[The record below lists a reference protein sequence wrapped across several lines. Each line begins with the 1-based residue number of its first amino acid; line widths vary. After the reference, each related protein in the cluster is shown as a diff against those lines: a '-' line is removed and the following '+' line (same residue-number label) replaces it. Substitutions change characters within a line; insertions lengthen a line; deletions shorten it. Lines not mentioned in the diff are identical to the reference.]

1 MEEEFKSP
9 IRSSDLIENKLI
21 RAVLLGEFLPGSEL
35 PPERDL
41 AAKLGV
47 GRPTLREV
55 IQRLERDGW
64 FTVRKGQ
71 HTLVNDFWREGN
83 LNTLVNIVQNSE
95 EVPEDFIINLL
106 EVRVVLAPAYVKD
119 AVQCCPAKVV
129 AALTEIDELKDDA
142 EAFALFD
149 WQLQKKFVNLAKN
162 PIYRLILNS
171 FGAIYVQ
178 AAKRYFMVSE
188 NRQLSRQFYQDLL
201 VTAMASDHQGAERV
215 TKEVMEEVL
224 RCYKNQIK

>member
-1 MEEEFKSP
+1 MEEEFKSS
-9 IRSSDLIENKLI
+9 IRSSDLVENKLI
-21 RAVLLGEFLPGSEL
+21 RSVLIGEFPPGSEL

-55 IQRLERDGW
+55 MQRLERDGW

-71 HTLVNDFWREGN
+71 HTLVNDFWRDGN
-83 LNTLVNIVQNSE
+83 LNTLVNIVQSSE

-106 EVRVVLAPAYVKD
+106 EVRVALAPSYIKD
-119 AVQCCPAKVV
+119 AVQCSPAKVV
-129 AALTEIDELKDDA
+129 AALTEIDKLKDVA
-142 EAFALFD
+142 EVFALFD
-149 WQLQKKFVNLAKN
+149 WELQMKLVHLAKN

-178 AAKRYFMVSE
+178 AARRYFMVSE
-188 NRQLSRQFYQDLL
+188 NRQLSRKFYQDLL
-201 VTAMASDHQGAERV
+201 ITAMGSDYQGAERV

-224 RCYKNQIK
+224 RCYTNQIN

>member
-9 IRSSDLIENKLI
+9 IRSSDLVENKLI

-83 LNTLVNIVQNSE
+83 LNTLVNIVQSSE

-106 EVRVVLAPAYVKD
+106 EVRAVLAPAYVKD
-119 AVQCCPAKVV
+119 AVHCCPAKVV
-129 AALTEIDELKDDA
+129 AALTEIDELKDAA
-142 EAFALFD
+142 EVFALFD
-149 WQLQKKFVNLAKN
+149 WQLQKKLVNLAKN

-178 AAKRYFMVSE
+178 AARHYFMLSE

-201 VTAMASDHQGAERV
+201 ATAMASDHQGAERV

-224 RCYKNQIK
+224 RCYKNQLK

>member
-1 MEEEFKSP
+1 MEEALKSP
-9 IRSSDLIENKLI
+9 VRSSDLVENKLI
-21 RAVLLGEFLPGSEL
+21 RAVLFGEFPPGSEL

-71 HTLVNDFWREGN
+71 HTLVKDFWREGN
-83 LNTLVNIVQNSE
+83 LNTLVNIVQSSE

-106 EVRVVLAPAYVKD
+106 EVRAVLAPAYVKD
-119 AVQCCPAKVV
+119 AVFCCPAKVV
-129 AALTEIDELKDDA
+129 AALTEIDELQDNA
-142 EAFALFD
+142 EVFALFD
-149 WQLQKKFVNLAKN
+149 WQLQKRFVDLAKN

-171 FGAIYVQ
+171 FGAIYIQ
-178 AAKRYFMVSE
+178 AARRYFMVSE
-188 NRQLSRQFYQDLL
+188 NRLLSRQFYQDLL
-201 VTAMASDHQGAERV
+201 TVAMASDYQGAEKE
-215 TKEVMEEVL
+215 TKEVMEAVL
-224 RCYKNQIK
+224 YCYKKQIK

>member
-1 MEEEFKSP
+1 MEEEFKTP
-9 IRSSDLIENKLI
+9 IRSSDLVENKLI
-21 RAVLLGEFLPGSEL
+21 RAVLLGEYPPGSEL

-83 LNTLVNIVQNSE
+83 LNTLVNIVQSSE

-106 EVRVVLAPAYVKD
+106 EVRSVLAPAYVKD
-119 AVQCCPAKVV
+119 AVHCCPAKVV
-129 AALTEIDELKDDA
+129 ATLTEIDELKDAA
-142 EAFALFD
+142 EVFALFD
-149 WQLQKKFVNLAKN
+149 WQLQIKLVNLAKN
-162 PIYRLILNS
+162 PIYRLMLNS

-178 AAKRYFMVSE
+178 AARRYFMVSE

-201 VTAMASDHQGAERV
+201 ATAMALDPQGAETV
-215 TKEVMEEVL
+215 TKEVMKAVL
-224 RCYKNQIK
+224 RCYKNQVK

>member
-1 MEEEFKSP
+1 MEEEYKSP
-9 IRSSDLIENKLI
+9 IRSSDFVENKLI
-21 RAVLLGEFLPGSEL
+21 RAVLLGEYPPGSEL

-64 FTVRKGQ
+64 FSVRKGQ
-71 HTLVNDFWREGN
+71 HTLVKDFWREGN
-83 LNTLVNIVQNSE
+83 LNTLVNIVQSSE
-95 EVPEDFIINLL
+95 EVSEKFIINLL
-106 EVRVVLAPAYVKD
+106 EVRVAFAPAYVKD

-129 AALTEIDELKDDA
+129 ATLTDIDELEDA
-142 EAFALFD
+142 AEVFAMFD
-149 WQLQKKFVNLAKN
+149 WQLQKKLVNLAQN

-178 AAKRYFMVSE
+178 AARSYFMESE

-201 VTAMASDHQGAERV
+201 AKAMASDYQGAERV

-224 RCYKNQIK
+224 RCYKIQIK

>member
-9 IRSSDLIENKLI
+9 IRSSDLVENKLI
-21 RAVLLGEFLPGSEL
+21 RAVLFGEFPPGSEL

-71 HTLVNDFWREGN
+71 HTQVNDFWREGN
-83 LNTLVNIVQNSE
+83 LNTLVNIVQSSE

-106 EVRVVLAPAYVKD
+106 EVRVALAPAYVKD

-129 AALTEIDELKDDA
+129 AALTEIDELKDVA
-142 EAFALFD
+142 EVFALFD
-149 WQLQKKFVNLAKN
+149 WELHKKLVNLAKN

-178 AAKRYFMVSE
+178 AARRYFMVSE

-201 VTAMASDHQGAERV
+201 TTAMASDYQGAERV

-224 RCYKNQIK
+224 RCYKNQMK

>member
-9 IRSSDLIENKLI
+9 MRSSDLVENKLI
-21 RAVLLGEFLPGSEL
+21 RAVLLGEFPPGSEL

-41 AAKLGV
+41 ANKLGV

-64 FTVRKGQ
+64 VTVRKGQ

-83 LNTLVNIVQNSE
+83 LNTLVNIVQSLE

-106 EVRVVLAPAYVKD
+106 EVRAVLAPAYVKD

-129 AALTEIDELKDDA
+129 ATLTDIDELRDTA
-142 EAFALFD
+142 EVFALFD
-149 WQLQKKFVNLAKN
+149 WELQRKFVNLAKN

-178 AAKRYFMVSE
+178 AARRYFLVSE
-188 NRQLSRQFYQDLL
+188 NRQLSRQFYRDLL
-201 VTAMASDHQGAERV
+201 AAAMASNHQGAERV
-215 TKEVMEEVL
+215 TKKVMEAVL
-224 RCYKNQIK
+224 HCYKNQIK

>member
-1 MEEEFKSP
+1 MEEEFKSL
-9 IRSSDLIENKLI
+9 IRSSDLVENKI
-21 RAVLLGEFLPGSEL
+21 IKAVLLGEFPPGSEL

-83 LNTLVNIVQNSE
+83 LNTLVNIAKSSE
-95 EVPEDFIINLL
+95 EVPEEFIINLL

-119 AVQCCPAKVV
+119 AVHCCPAKVV
-129 AALTEIDELKDDA
+129 GALTEIDELEDA
-142 EAFALFD
+142 ADVFALLD
-149 WQLQKKFVNLAKN
+149 WQLHKKFVNLAKN
-162 PIYRLILNS
+162 PIYRLMLNS
-171 FGAIYVQ
+171 FGAIYIQ
-178 AAKRYFMVSE
+178 AARRYFMVSE

-224 RCYKNQIK
+224 CCYKNQIK

>member
-1 MEEEFKSP
+1 MEEDFKSP
-9 IRSSDLIENKLI
+9 IRSSDLVENKLI
-21 RAVLLGEFLPGSEL
+21 RAVLLGEFPPGSEL

-83 LNTLVNIVQNSE
+83 LNTLVNIVQSSE

-106 EVRVVLAPAYVKD
+106 EVRVALAPAYVKD
-119 AVQCCPAKVV
+119 AVLCCPAKVV
-129 AALTEIDELKDDA
+129 AALTEIDELKDVA
-142 EAFALFD
+142 EVFALFD
-149 WQLQKKFVNLAKN
+149 WQLQKKLVNLAKN

-171 FGAIYVQ
+171 FGAIYVR
-178 AAKRYFMVSE
+178 AARRYFLVSE

-201 VTAMASDHQGAERV
+201 TTAMASDHQGAERV
-215 TKEVMEEVL
+215 TKEVMAEVL
-224 RCYKNQIK
+224 HCYKNQVK

>member
-1 MEEEFKSP
+1 MEEALKSLV
-9 IRSSDLIENKLI
+9 RSSDLVENKLI
-21 RAVLLGEFLPGSEL
+21 RAVLFGEFPPGSEL

-71 HTLVNDFWREGN
+71 QTLVKDFWREGN
-83 LNTLVNIVQNSE
+83 LNTLVNIVQSSE

-106 EVRVVLAPAYVKD
+106 EVRAVLAPAYVKD
-119 AVQCCPAKVV
+119 AVLCSPAKVV
-129 AALTEIDELKDDA
+129 AALSEIDELQDNA
-142 EAFALFD
+142 EVFALFD
-149 WQLQKKFVNLAKN
+149 WQLQKRFVDLAKN

-178 AAKRYFMVSE
+178 AARRYFMVSE
-188 NRQLSRQFYQDLL
+188 NRLLSRQFYQNLL
-201 VTAMASDHQGAERV
+201 ATAMASDYQGAERV
-215 TKEVMEEVL
+215 TKEVMEAVL
-224 RCYKNQIK
+224 NCYKKQIK

>member
-9 IRSSDLIENKLI
+9 TRSSDLVENKLI
-21 RAVLLGEFLPGSEL
+21 RSVLLGEFPPGSEL

-41 AAKLGV
+41 AANLGV

-83 LNTLVNIVQNSE
+83 LNTLVNIVQSCD
-95 EVPEDFIINLL
+95 EVPDDFIINLL
-106 EVRVVLAPAYVKD
+106 EVRVALAPAYVKD

-129 AALTEIDELKDDA
+129 AALTEIDELEDIA
-142 EAFALFD
+142 EVFALFD
-149 WQLQKKFVNLAKN
+149 WQLQKKLVNLAKN

-178 AAKRYFMVSE
+178 AARRYFMVIE

-201 VTAMASDHQGAERV
+201 TTAMASDYKGAERV

-224 RCYKNQIK
+224 RCYKNQAK